1 MFTVLTTIR
10 KMDNL
15 IPLDNVTTGTLVNI
29 PTTSQFTNLNSAL
42 RSITESMIVRSADI
56 LVSATHF
63 VNQVRKKKKKT
74 DSQNVDGFDWQHAP

>member
-10 KMDNL
+10 KMDNS

-63 VNQVRKKKKKT
+63 VNQFKKKKKT

>member
-56 LVSATHF
+56 LVSAIHF
-63 VNQVRKKKKKT
+63 VNQVRK
-74 DSQNVDGFDWQHAP
+74 